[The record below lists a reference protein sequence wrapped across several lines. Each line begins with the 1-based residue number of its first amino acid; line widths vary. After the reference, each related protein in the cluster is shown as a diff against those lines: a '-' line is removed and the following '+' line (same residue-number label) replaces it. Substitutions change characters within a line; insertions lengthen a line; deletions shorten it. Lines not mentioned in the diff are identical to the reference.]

1 MEASMSSDVDI
12 NAGRQGYRTR
22 WAIGVAVIATS
33 WLAVGPSAEQSAK
46 PKVRLNQII
55 EQLEQG
61 KPAFA
66 TEHWQLLEMEHGPY
80 QIEQVTKILAD
91 LRPEGAARPKLTPVV
106 RIPLEGDEVF
116 KSTIKQVLD
125 QGVMG
130 VIVPHVRTAAEATR
144 IVEAMRY
151 PPQRGAKHP
160 QPAGIRGW
168 GPTRAARYWGLTPP
182 EYAQRAD
189 VWPLNPEGELLAIAM
204 IESRTA
210 VDNIDAIL
218 KVPGLGGILIGP
230 ADLSLSLGV
239 GNPGGNPQAPEVE
252 AATATVAKACVAR
265 KVVACGTFE
274 SPNPTA
280 RIAQGFRLFTRSSSG
295 K

>member
-1 MEASMSSDVDI
+1 MRDEI
-12 NAGRQGYRTR
+12 L
-22 WAIGVAVIATS
+22 VARRRARRVM
-33 WLAVGPSAEQSAK
+33 WPLGLAVVACSALAAGPSAEQSGTK
-46 PKVRLNQII
+46 PRVRQNQII
-55 EQLEQG
+55 EQFAQG

-66 TEHWQLLEMEHGPY
+66 SEHWQLIEMEHGPY
-80 QIEQVTKILAD
+80 QIDQAIKVLAD

-116 KSTIKQVLD
+116 KSTIKQLLD

-130 VIVPHVRTAAEATR
+130 IVVPHVRTKEQAAR

-151 PPQRGAKHP
+151 PPQRGAKYP
-160 QPAGIRGW
+160 NPAGIRGW
-168 GPTRAARYWGLTPP
+168 GPTRAARYWGLTNP

-189 VWPLNPEGELLAIAM
+189 VWPLNPDGELLAIAM
-204 IESRTA
+204 IESREG
-210 VDNIDAIL
+210 VKNIEEIL

-239 GNPGGNPQAPEVE
+239 GNPGGNPSAPEVE
-252 AATATVAKACVAR
+252 AATDTVAKACAAQ
-265 KVVACGTFE
+265 KAVACGTFE
-274 SPNPTA
+274 SPEPKK

>member
-1 MEASMSSDVDI
+1 MSGDVGVRPHRFRVEWVVGAAIMAS
-12 NAGRQGYRTR
+12 
-22 WAIGVAVIATS
+22 S
-33 WLAVGPSAEQSAK
+33 WLTVGPFAEQGGAK

-61 KPAFA
+61 KPAYA

-80 QIEQVTKILAD
+80 QIDQVTKILAD
-91 LRPEGAARPKLTPVV
+91 LRPEGAARPKLTPIV

-151 PPQRGAKHP
+151 PPQRGAKYP

-189 VWPLNPEGELLAIAM
+189 VWPLNPDGELLAIAM

-210 VDNIDAIL
+210 VNNIDAIL

-239 GNPGGNPQAPEVE
+239 GNPGGNPSAAEVE
-252 AATATVAKACVAR
+252 VATATVAKACAAQKAVT
-265 KVVACGTFE
+265 CGTFE
-274 SPNPTA
+274 SPNPPA
-280 RIAQGFRLFTRSSSG
+280 RIAQGFKLFTRSSSG